1 MQIRRGGNLMSTP
14 AQTAPL
20 PSITLSLTAADAVWI
35 ATAMLHERYPET
47 AGFTPAAIQNEVLR
61 NTLTGT
67 KPETVYQHIVQH
79 VTATQSA
86 NPNRRRMLTE
96 LNDGLRRL
104 YIDGDSFHPSR
115 NGAQSV
121 PKAEDLQPHLRGW
134 LSWYEKWSRAH
145 PQKRAAD
152 PAVDPFE
159 ALAGTWTFGDADT
172 YVRQQREG
180 WE

>member
-1 MQIRRGGNLMSTP
+1 MSSQTP
-14 AQTAPL
+14 TL
-20 PSITLSLTAADAVWI
+20 PSASTTLTLTAADAVWI
-35 ATAMLHERYPET
+35 ATAMLHDRYPES
-47 AGFTPAAIQNEVLR
+47 AGFTPASIQEEVLR
-61 NTLTGT
+61 NNLTSALP
-67 KPETVYQHIVQH
+67 KTVYQHIVQH
-79 VTATQSA
+79 VTATQPA

-96 LNDGLRRL
+96 TSDGLRRL
-104 YIDGDSFHPSR
+104 YLDGDAFHPSR

-121 PKAEDLQPHLRGW
+121 PKAEDLPPHLRGW

-145 PQKRAAD
+145 PQKRTAD